1 MLSKTNMLESNAI
14 STHLQSGLR
23 LSRSGSDGLQNP
35 FMYRFMG
42 CALQYAA
49 NTCLKFPLLLTKFS
63 IPWLVLWSLIGLL
76 SSVLF
81 ATLKVLFS
89 LGAAFIMP
97 LFTSLF
103 PSRPFVILVTGLQT
117 QMTGTLP
124 SWVASILL
132 WSQPHLLVWSHK
144 QFGVAWSS
152 IEAEYCSLAQVTA
165 HFLWVQTLLTEL
177 CATCLAPSV
186 FRTNNLQYYWLKS
199 YSPR

>member
-1 MLSKTNMLESNAI
+1 MLESNAI

-35 FMYRFMG
+35 FVYRFMG

-63 IPWLVLWSLIGLL
+63 SPWLVLWSLIGLL
-76 SSVLF
+76 SSVFF

-103 PSRPFVILVTGLQT
+103 PSRPFVGDWAADPDDRHSTFMGSIDFALVPTSSL
-117 QMTGTLP
+117 
-124 SWVASILL
+124 
-132 WSQPHLLVWSHK
+132 
-144 QFGVAWSS
+144 GV
-152 IEAEYCSLAQVTA
+152 V
-165 HFLWVQTLLTEL
+165 
-177 CATCLAPSV
+177 P
-186 FRTNNLQYYWLKS
+186 
-199 YSPR
+199 